1 MTAPTMSAED
11 GFLSVAKAAAY
22 LDVTPL
28 TIRNMLRDGRLRA
41 YTLGH
46 RVLRIHA
53 TDLRAALSPYGGGH
67 VAS

>member
-1 MTAPTMSAED
+1 MTALTQAAED
-11 GFLSVAKAAAY
+11 RFLSVAEAATY
-22 LDVTPL
+22 LGVTPM
-28 TIRNMLRDGRLRA
+28 TIRNMLQDGRLRA

-53 TDLRAALSPYGGGH
+53 ADLRAALTPYGGVH